1 MKTGNDE
8 ERGQDYLAPVL
19 GQTLF
24 PIQATAEARKRYAA
38 LQEYAKRYSWV
49 GMGRIHKG
57 LREQVLACALRLNI
71 MLKKSTHLNNYV
83 NLLCC
88 SSLSFYCETFL

>member
-1 MKTGNDE
+1 MKTENDE

-24 PIQATAEARKRYAA
+24 PVQATAEARKRYAA

-57 LREQVLACALRLNI
+57 LREQVQACTLLFFVTRLQNCPV
-71 MLKKSTHLNNYV
+71 MSYRECYSKHFTNKDT
-83 NLLCC
+83 
-88 SSLSFYCETFL
+88 